1 MSKNLYKNKLYLQMD
16 LYNQLIQAF
25 DLSINPKNQDDI
37 KQAEQFLENVKDFF
51 FPKSIFISF

>member
-1 MSKNLYKNKLYLQMD
+1 MD